1 MNVEYFLKSNK
12 RIVHNPIK
20 SIVSILIITALMTPI
35 IPVQAE
41 IKKISDHPEAYWKH
55 YPYYPPGTDIVF
67 PIDEGAHDTQQF
79 PIEWWYVN
87 FHLTGQTTGDE
98 YGSFVA
104 FYKIQTNVADKK
116 EIRIFSISDLTNEKT
131 YTNIQIGT
139 LTANSEHLDLNFAYI
154 INQDETDKITIS
166 ETDKKNYES
175 EDIQGILTYE
185 TESIMTN
192 MNHSSTIEIKPS
204 ENTQKIN
211 PIDEYE
217 ITYQENYNGILQYD
231 RWYTKSNNQG
241 LLPFNYSLDVSGKSE
256 QTSKLMKLDVDMDS
270 LKKPLIIGGD
280 GVIFY
285 DAKEFSYY
293 YSLTK
298 LLVTGKITLNNV
310 TENVVGNA
318 WIDHQWGNFINQN
331 PPPWGLTM
339 TYEWFSIQLQDNQEI
354 VVGDNWDRITGEKIN
369 KSFTDGLNICNNDG
383 YSEILKNYSITPLE
397 FWNDTDDNHFYS
409 CQWHLT
415 ETSKSI
421 DLIVTPVFSNQMM
434 RFTENYPLLQEVL
447 EELFPGACFWEGVC
461 IVNGTINSTE
471 INGRAYVELTHYYT
485 FQEE

>member
-1 MNVEYFLKSNK
+1 MNLEFFLKSKK
-12 RIVHNPIK
+12 RTVHNLIK
-20 SIVSILIITALMTPI
+20 SIVSLLIITAMMTPI
-35 IPVQAE
+35 VPVQAE
-41 IKKISDHPEAYWKH
+41 IKKTYDPPEAYWKN

-67 PIDEGAHDTQQF
+67 PTDEGSHDTQQF

-139 LTANSEHLDLNFAYI
+139 LTANSEHLDLNFAYF
-154 INQDETDKITIS
+154 INQDETDKITIQ
-166 ETDKKNYES
+166 EADTKNYVS
-175 EDIQGILTYE
+175 ENIQGVLTND
-185 TESIMTN
+185 TKST
-192 MNHSSTIEIKPS
+192 MNTMNQSSTIEIKPS
-204 ENTQKIN
+204 ENVKKIN
-211 PIDEYE
+211 PIDEYD
-217 ITYQENYNGILQYD
+217 INYQENYNGILQYD
-231 RWYTKSNNQG
+231 RWYTKLNNQG

-256 QTSKLMKLDVDMDS
+256 QTSKLMKLDVDIDS

-280 GVIFY
+280 GIIFY
-285 DAKEFSYY
+285 GAMEFSYY

-298 LLVTGKITLNNV
+298 LLVTGKITLNDV

-318 WIDHQWGNFINQN
+318 WIDHQWGNFVNQN

-354 VVGDNWDRITGEKIN
+354 VVGDTWDRITGEKIN
-369 KSFTDGLNICNNDG
+369 KSYTDGLNICNNDG
-383 YSEILKNYSITPLE
+383 YSEILKNYSITPRG
-397 FWNDTDDNHFYS
+397 FWNDTGDNHFYS

-421 DLIVTPVFSNQMM
+421 DLNVTPVFSNQMM
-434 RFTENYPLLQEVL
+434 RFTENYPLLQEAL
-447 EELFPGACFWEGVC
+447 KELFPGACFWEGVC
-461 IVNGTINSTE
+461 IVNGTINGTE

-485 FQEE
+485 FQE